1 MTTRMFDAE
10 AALEDDRWIRGLTR
24 GLIQASEA
32 DDALQEARLAL
43 MRSPPSRLSDPR
55 PWLARVALNFLR
67 KRRREELRRKEREH
81 RAARPERVLSSPQD
95 AMERVELRRQV
106 LEAVLALNEP
116 YRSTLVF
123 RFFEEMSLKE
133 IAGCADVPVSTAKTR
148 LSRALCMLRRRLEA
162 LHGREGVW
170 AALLLPFLA
179 PGSRGACTLG
189 GASAPA
195 MGAAGSGFRSWA
207 VASTS
212 FKGGFVS
219 MSIKGIGVTVG
230 ISAVVLLGG
239 LAIVHRSMNGGPE
252 AAAGREKT
260 EGAATVSRSLAEPRT
275 PPSVA
280 GPTGREDAP
289 LRPALPATGDS
300 LLEDTEVAD
309 SDSRGADPPSSPAS
323 QEALAV
329 REAFRALKQR
339 YGEGG
344 ARGWRAV
351 GLDIAPL
358 EEMLL
363 GGPEGFGEFLAL
375 LDEETDDAFLEALLH
390 HLPLARTD
398 SRQGILD
405 ARELHEEIWARYGE
419 AQTPERRTA
428 FLRFFAFQR
437 GLSASRMNDFLGLAR
452 TEPDRQVRQLAV
464 DAIASNPDLIAS
476 TWEVLAQAFENDP
489 DPQCRETAI
498 QGLAHAEEDGARELV
513 KAAFSSPDERLR
525 AAAVG
530 SAAGDPI
537 PEDVTGGD
545 AAAYLVRE
553 FRGARTTRY
562 KKVILKRFV
571 GNPREVFEEEI
582 RRALPGETDMEMQ
595 TTYKEALA
603 SMEEARAA
611 RPGGGT

>member
-10 AALEDDRWIRGLTR
+10 AALEDDRWIRGLAR
-24 GLIQASEA
+24 GLVQEGSGA

-67 KRRREELRRKEREH
+67 KRRREEIRRKEREH

-106 LEAVLALNEP
+106 LEAVLALDEP
-116 YRSTLVF
+116 YRSTLVL

-133 IAGCADVPVSTAKTR
+133 IAGCGNIPVSTAKTR
-148 LSRALCMLRRRLEA
+148 LSRALGLLRRRLEA
-162 LHGREGVW
+162 LHGTEGVW

-179 PGSRGACTLG
+179 PGSRAACALG
-189 GASAPA
+189 GAPAPA
-195 MGAAGSGFRSWA
+195 MGAAGSGFSSSA
-207 VASTS
+207 IASTS
-212 FKGGFVS
+212 FKGGFAS
-219 MSIKGIGVTVG
+219 MSIKGIAVTVG

-252 AAAGREKT
+252 AAAGKEKT
-260 EGAATVSRSLAEPRT
+260 GATSTGAPSLAQSRT

-280 GPTGREDAP
+280 RAPGREEAP
-289 LRPALPATGDS
+289 PHPTLPAIEDS

-309 SDSRGADPPSSPAS
+309 SDSPGAHPPSSPAS
-323 QEALAV
+323 EDALAV
-329 REAFRALKQR
+329 REAFRTLKQG

-351 GLDIAPL
+351 GLGIAPL

-363 GGPEGFGEFLAL
+363 GGTEGFREFLAL

-398 SRQGILD
+398 SRQGILES
-405 ARELHEEIWARYGE
+405 RELHEEIWARYAE
-419 AQTPERRTA
+419 AETPERRTA

-437 GLSASRMNDFLGLAR
+437 GLSSSRMNDFLGLAR
-452 TEPDRQVRQLAV
+452 NEPDRQVRQLAV

-476 TWEVLAQAFENDP
+476 TWEVLAQALQNDP

-498 QGLAHAEEDGARELV
+498 QGLAHAEEDGARDLV
-513 KAAFSSPDERLR
+513 RAAFSSPDERLR

-537 PEDVTGGD
+537 PETVTGGD
-545 AAAYLVRE
+545 AAAYLIRE
-553 FRGARTTRY
+553 LRGARTTRY

-571 GNPREVFEEEI
+571 GNPLEVFEAEI
-582 RRALPGETDMEMQ
+582 RRALPEETDMEMRKA
-595 TTYKEALA
+595 YNEALE
-603 SMEEARAA
+603 SMDDARAA
-611 RPGGGT
+611 RPGG